1 MIEQPNAA
9 SFCAP
14 SNPADC
20 EHGASALIRK
30 AEARLRQQRREM
42 AASRFL
48 VGLGL
53 FLAANAMGRW
63 GDTGDRLIK

>member
-1 MIEQPNAA
+1 MIKQSDSA
-9 SFCAP
+9 SFRGP
-14 SNPADC
+14 SNPADR
-20 EHGASALIRK
+20 ENETSALISK
-30 AEARLRQQRREM
+30 AEARLRQQRREI

-63 GDTGDRLIK
+63 GTPASDG